1 MQLLKPKNGGGF
13 MTLVHLAA
21 DWTQLKHLQANN
33 NSDIAKESQ
42 IQGNGTPLVKICY
55 YKFGMKEPTL
65 SM

>member
-1 MQLLKPKNGGGF
+1 VWDGKTKEWGGF

-21 DWTQLKHLQANN
+21 DWTQLKHLQVSNN
-33 NSDIAKESQ
+33 NIAKESQ
-42 IQGNGTPLVKICY
+42 VQGNGTPLVKLCY